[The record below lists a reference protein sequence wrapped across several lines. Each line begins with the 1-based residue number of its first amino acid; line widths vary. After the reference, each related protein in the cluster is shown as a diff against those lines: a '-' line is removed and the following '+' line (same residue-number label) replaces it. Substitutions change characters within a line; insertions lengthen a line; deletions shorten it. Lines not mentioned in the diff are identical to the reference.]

1 MVRRAAQVT
10 LAGGALLLCALATLA
25 VARRPGP
32 PLAPGSTLPPALV
45 RPGAPDEVVLAW
57 VFRTGD
63 YLSCAAPILELRRAQ
78 HALGPKV
85 RIAAVVVGAERH
97 RGWVPA
103 FFRRERVS
111 AEVAYVD
118 VDEYRR
124 VLGASPLPALY
135 LVQGGTIRNVLFA
148 GHAQSRAAPRLAAI
162 GPLVRASLRRA
173 APPTVGSGSAP

>member
-1 MVRRAAQVT
+1 MVRRTAQVT

-32 PLAPGSTLPPALV
+32 PLAAGSTLPPALV

-63 YLSCAAPILELRRAQ
+63 YLSCAAPIAELRRAQ

-85 RIAAVVVGAERH
+85 RVAAVVVGARH

-103 FFRRERVS
+103 YFRRERVS
-111 AEVAYVD
+111 AEVAYLD

-135 LVQGGTIRNVLFA
+135 LVRGGTIRNVLFA

-162 GPLVRASLRRA
+162 GPLVRASLQRA
-173 APPTVGSGSAP
+173 GSPPLGSGSAH